1 MQGVIIDDVFGKG
14 VSIYELIMKSLKEL
28 DFLEF
33 VRNNKEMFMK
43 FFMFNENE
51 KITFNDSEL
60 IVNGSTTQLF
70 QKFVME
76 ETQETLLALCSFATA
91 KRERFFLKKIKVEF
105 TDLSGE
111 EIHSAVCEGKL
122 VMPTSAESYE
132 LFKFNL
138 LNVINADGQAAFNT
152 V

>member
-1 MQGVIIDDVFGKG
+1 MKG
-14 VSIYELIMKSLKEL
+14 LKEI
-28 DFLEF
+28 DFLEL

-43 FFMFNENE
+43 FFVFSENG
-51 KITFNDSEL
+51 KITFNYFEL
-60 IVNGSTTQLF
+60 IGNGSTAQF
-70 QKFVME
+70 FHKFVME

-91 KRERFFLKKIKVEF
+91 KRERPFLKKIKVEF

-111 EIHSAVCEGKL
+111 EIYSAVCEGKL

-132 LFKFNL
+132 LFKLNL
-138 LNVINADGQAAFNT
+138 LNVIDADGEAAFNT